1 MSDRLKLLAKIVI
14 GLVFIQAA
22 GLAARKAVF
31 LFIDRTLLS
40 DTVVSAAIMSVMLAI
55 GIIVAVKKVVSLS
68 VFPSRHRPVYI
79 AASAVTVALTVS
91 YPFITGEISL
101 LSVTSLVYS
110 VILTPV
116 FEELIFRGYA

>member
-55 GIIVAVKKVVSLS
+55 GVIIAVKKGVSLS
-68 VFPSRHRPVYI
+68 VFPGR
-79 AASAVTVALTVS
+79 
-91 YPFITGEISL
+91 L
-101 LSVTSLVYS
+101 L
-110 VILTPV
+110 
-116 FEELIFRGYA
+116 